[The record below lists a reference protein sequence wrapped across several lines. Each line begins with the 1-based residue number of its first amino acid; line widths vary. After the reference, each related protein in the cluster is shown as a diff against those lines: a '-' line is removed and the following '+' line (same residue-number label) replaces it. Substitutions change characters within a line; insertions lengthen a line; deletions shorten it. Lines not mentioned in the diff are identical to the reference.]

1 MQWTIWIEISIKSD
15 GSAKLVINGALL
27 RDAIISGS
35 NNINRYKQQVNEL
48 NVFPVPD
55 GDTGT
60 NMSMTM
66 TAACKEISRIKD
78 CTAGDVADI
87 AASALLR
94 GARGNS
100 GVILSLL
107 FRGIAIGLKDK
118 KEISGLDIADALR
131 IGVESAYKAVMKP
144 TEGTILTV
152 ARLAAETA
160 ANIATPDSD
169 TIEVFEKALI
179 SARQAL
185 DNTPELLPIL
195 KKAGVVDAGGKGL
208 VLIFEGMLKTFQTG
222 EIIQTDEQ
230 LQDQAEAVADLS
242 AIEDEE
248 ITFTYCTEF
257 IIDILNR
264 TEGRDSIALRAYLES
279 IGDSVVVVEDA
290 SIIKVHVHTNNP
302 GRAIEEAILFGSL
315 SNIKIDNMRLQ
326 NEEKKRQLKKF
337 IKPEK
342 GYGIVAIAAGDG
354 IISVFNDL
362 GVDNIVQ
369 GGQTMNPSTEDILA
383 AIEATPAEDVFV
395 LPNNKNIIMAAEQAV
410 PLADRRVHVI
420 HTKTIPQGIA
430 AALAFDAEIA
440 ADELE
445 KQMSDAAAKISTG
458 LVTFAARDSDFDGHK
473 IKQGEILGLA
483 NGKLAISETEPI
495 KAAFKLCKQIIDK
508 NSNFVTIFFSEGI
521 IEEQAN
527 ELKALLDGKYAGQL
541 DVTIIPG
548 GQPIYYFIIS
558 VE

>member
-1 MQWTIWIEISIKSD
+1 MIT
-15 GSAKLVINGALL
+15 GALL

-35 NNINRYKQQVNEL
+35 NNINRHKQLVNEL

-66 TAACKEISRIKD
+66 TAACKEIVRVGD
-78 CTAGDVADI
+78 CTAGEVADI

-107 FRGIAIGLKDK
+107 FRGIAIGLRGKN
-118 KEISGLDIADALR
+118 EISGLDIAEALR
-131 IGVESAYKAVMKP
+131 IGVDSAYKAVMKP

-160 ANIATPDSD
+160 VSIATPASD
-169 TIEVFEKALI
+169 TVEVFEKALI

-185 DNTPELLPIL
+185 ENTPELLPIL

-222 EIIQTDEQ
+222 EIIESEEQ
-230 LQDQAEAVADLS
+230 LFEQTEVAADLY

-257 IIDILNR
+257 IIDIRNR
-264 TEGRDSIALRAYLES
+264 PASRDTIALRAFLES
-279 IGDSVVVVEDA
+279 IGDSAVVAEDTA
-290 SIIKVHVHTNNP
+290 IIKVHVHTNNP
-302 GRAIEEAILFGSL
+302 GRAIEEALLYGSL

-326 NEEKKRQLKKF
+326 NEEKKRQLKKSV
-337 IKPEK
+337 KPEK
-342 GYGIVAIAAGDG
+342 PYGIVAIAAGDG
-354 IISVFNDL
+354 IVSVFNDL

-369 GGQTMNPSTEDILA
+369 GGQTMNPSTDDILA
-383 AIEATPAEDVFV
+383 AIEATPAEHVFV

-430 AALAFDAEIA
+430 AALAFDAENS
-440 ADELE
+440 ADEIVKKMNE
-445 KQMSDAAAKISTG
+445 ATAKISTG
-458 LVTFAARDSDFDGHK
+458 LVTFAARDSDFDGRK

-483 NGKLAISETEPI
+483 NGKLTITETEPV

-508 NSNFVTIFFSEGI
+508 NSNFVTIFFGEGI
-521 IEEQAN
+521 VQEQAN